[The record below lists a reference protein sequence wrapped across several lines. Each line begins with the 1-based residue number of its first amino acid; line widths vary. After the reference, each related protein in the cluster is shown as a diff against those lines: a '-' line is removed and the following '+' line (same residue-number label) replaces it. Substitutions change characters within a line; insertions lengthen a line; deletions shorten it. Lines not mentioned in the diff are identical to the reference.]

1 MRRVRRN
8 HPGGGGMSQDVN
20 TNNRQAELG
29 EHRMPHAREEVLVP
43 ELPALGGRED
53 ELVRASCI

>member
-1 MRRVRRN
+1 
-8 HPGGGGMSQDVN
+8 MSQDVN

-43 ELPALGGRED
+43 EWPALGGRED